1 MFIQGSGSVLP
12 DVCTSVIVLDIV
24 SVISLGRGSAIFSEF
39 SGWGVLFPPST
50 GKVPAFLDSRPL

>member
-39 SGWGVLFPPST
+39 SG
-50 GKVPAFLDSRPL
+50 